1 MSKVKQYDLFGNP
14 IEDKPKKDWRGDS
27 HSVFVTVGA
36 SNHSK
41 GERQNE
47 DFYASHPE
55 AGEWLMRLEKF
66 DGPIWEPCVGQG
78 HLAEVFKK
86 HGYEVKST
94 DLIDRGYGQGGVNFL
109 DPKISEWKGCII
121 SNPPFRIAQEIIE
134 KALSIIPIGQKVAM
148 FLRVLFLEGQRR
160 RKLFDENPQKRVWV
174 TSKRIL
180 CAKNGEFDKMDGAA
194 QAYAW
199 YVFEKGYKGDTIL
212 KWFN

>member
-1 MSKVKQYDLFGNP
+1 MDSNIQYDLFGNP
-14 IEDKPKKDWRGDS
+14 IEDKPQKVWSGKT

-36 SNHSK
+36 SNHSN

-66 DGPIWEPCVGQG
+66 DGPIWECCCGAG
-78 HLAEVFKK
+78 HLSKVFES
-86 HGYEVKST
+86 HGYQVKST
-94 DLIDRGYGQGGVNFL
+94 DLIDRGYGEGGVNFL
-109 DPKISEWKGCII
+109 DPKITEWNGCII
-121 SNPPFRIAQEIIE
+121 SNPPFSIAQEIIE
-134 KALSIIPIGQKVAM
+134 KALAIIPVGQKVAM

-160 RKLFDENPQKRVWV
+160 RRLFDDNPPKRVWI

-180 CAKNGEFDKMDGAA
+180 CAKNGEFDKMNGAA

-199 YVFEKGYKGDTIL
+199 YIFEKGYKGETIL